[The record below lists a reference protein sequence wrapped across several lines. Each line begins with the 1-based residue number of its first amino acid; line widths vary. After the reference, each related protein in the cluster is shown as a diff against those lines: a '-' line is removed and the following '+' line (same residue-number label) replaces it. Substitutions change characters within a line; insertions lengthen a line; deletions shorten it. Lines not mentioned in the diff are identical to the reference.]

1 MQIIET
7 LNEGL
12 KRAYTLTVTP
22 KDIDAR
28 VDAEV
33 QSIAPQVRMPGFR
46 PGKVP
51 ANLVRKMH
59 GESLQ
64 REALDKSIRDGVQQI
79 IAENQLR
86 PAMQPSVELT
96 EDFAA
101 GKDVEIKVEM
111 EVLPQIP
118 APSIEGLTIERLTA
132 EVTDAQVDEAV
143 NRIAEGNPS
152 FADAPEGHKAAEGD
166 QVVMDFTGKVDGV
179 AFDGGTGTDMAV
191 VIGSGNLIP
200 GFEDQLV
207 GVTVGEEKTINVTFP
222 EDYGAKNLAGKAA
235 TFDLSITA
243 VKVKAEGGPDD
254 AFAKQLGLESLEKL
268 REIIKMQIEQEH
280 AGLTR
285 TFMKRKLLDQLAES
299 HDFEVPPTM
308 VEAEFGQI
316 WAQLEHEAGHEED
329 KDAALAEMEKDKE
342 EYRGI
347 AVRRVRLGLLLSEIG
362 QANGIEVSQQE
373 MNRLIAQAAQQYG
386 PQDRERFAQYI
397 RNEPMAAAQLR
408 APLYEDKVV
417 DYLFEKAVITD
428 RTVERAELEAAIE
441 SEEGHVH
448 GPGCGHDHDHD
459 HDHDHGAKAAKP
471 KAKAKAKAEPA
482 ESKDAE
488 AEASAK
494 PKKAAAKKAEAEDAE
509 PAAETAAKPKRAPA
523 KKKADAS

>member
-33 QSIAPQVRMPGFR
+33 KSIAPQMRMPGFR

-86 PAMQPSVELT
+86 PAMQPSVELA

-132 EVTDAQVDEAV
+132 EVTDTQVDEAV

-222 EDYGAKNLAGKAA
+222 DEYGAKNLAGKAA

-285 TFMKRKLLDQLAES
+285 TFMKRKLLDQLAAS

-428 RTVERAELEAAIE
+428 RTVTRAELEEAIE

-448 GPGCGHDHDHD
+448 GPGCGHDHG
-459 HDHDHGAKAAKP
+459 HDHGAKAAKP

-509 PAAETAAKPKRAPA
+509 PAAKPKRAPA

>member
-1 MQIIET
+1 MQIVET

-12 KRAYTLTVTP
+12 KRAYTLTVTAQ
-22 KDIDAR
+22 DIDVR
-28 VDAEV
+28 IDAEV
-33 QSIAPQVRMPGFR
+33 KSIAPQMRMPGFR

-59 GESLQ
+59 GEALQ

-79 IAENQLR
+79 ISENQLR
-86 PAMQPSVELT
+86 PAMQPSVELA
-96 EDFAA
+96 EDYAA
-101 GKDVEIKVEM
+101 GKDAEIKVEL

-132 EVTDAQVDEAV
+132 EVTDAQVDEAL
-143 NRIAEGNPS
+143 NRIAEGNPT
-152 FADAPEGHKAAEGD
+152 FEDAPEKHKAAEGD
-166 QVVMDFTGKVDGV
+166 QVVVDFVGKTADGV
-179 AFDGGTGTDMAV
+179 AFDGGTGTDMPV

-207 GVTVGEEKTINVTFP
+207 GVKVGEEKTINVTFP
-222 EDYGAKNLAGKAA
+222 ENYGAKELAGKPA
-235 TFDLSITA
+235 TFDLTIKA
-243 VKVKAEGGPDD
+243 VKVKSAGGPDD
-254 AFAKQLGLESLEKL
+254 AFAKQLGIESLEKL

-280 AGLTR
+280 SGLTR

-308 VEAEFGQI
+308 VEAEFNQI
-316 WAQLEHEAGHEED
+316 WAQLQHEASHEED
-329 KDAALAEMEKDKE
+329 QEAALAEMEKDKD

-362 QANGIEVSQQE
+362 QANGIEVTQQE
-373 MNRLIAQAAQQYG
+373 MNRLVAQAAQQYG
-386 PQDRERFAQYI
+386 PQDRERFVEYV

-417 DYLFEKAVITD
+417 DFLFEKATITD
-428 RTVERAELEAAIE
+428 RAVSRAELEEAIE
-441 SEEGHVH
+441 SEDGHVH

-459 HDHDHGAKAAKP
+459 HAKAAKP

-482 ESKDAE
+482 EAKEAAAE
-488 AEASAK
+488 APAK
-494 PKKAAAKKAEAEDAE
+494 PKRAAAKKAAEPEAGDAE
-509 PAAETAAKPKRAPA
+509 APAKPKRAPV

>member
-33 QSIAPQVRMPGFR
+33 KSIAPQMRMPGFR

-79 IAENQLR
+79 ISENQLR

-308 VEAEFGQI
+308 VEAEFSQI

-428 RTVERAELEAAIE
+428 RTVTRAELEEAIE

-448 GPGCGHDHDHD
+448 GPGCGHDHG
-459 HDHDHGAKAAKP
+459 HDHGAKAAKP

-488 AEASAK
+488 AEAPAK
-494 PKKAAAKKAEAEDAE
+494 PKKAAVKKPAEAEDAE

>member
-33 QSIAPQVRMPGFR
+33 QSIAPQMRMPGFR

-86 PAMQPSVELT
+86 PAMQPSVELA

-152 FADAPEGHKAAEGD
+152 FEDAPEKHKAAEGD
-166 QVVMDFTGKVDGV
+166 QVVMDFAGKVDGV

-268 REIIKMQIEQEH
+268 REIIKVQIEQEH

-285 TFMKRKLLDQLAES
+285 TFMKRKLLDQLAAS

-329 KDAALAEMEKDKE
+329 KDAALAEMEKDRE

-362 QANGIEVSQQE
+362 QANGIEVTQQE

-459 HDHDHGAKAAKP
+459 HDHGAKAAKP

-488 AEASAK
+488 AEAPAK
-494 PKKAAAKKAEAEDAE
+494 SKKAPAKKAAAAEEGEA
-509 PAAETAAKPKRAPA
+509 AAKPKRAPA

>member
-33 QSIAPQVRMPGFR
+33 KSIAPQMRMPGFR

-86 PAMQPSVELT
+86 PAMQPSVELA

-132 EVTDAQVDEAV
+132 EVTDTQVDEAV

-285 TFMKRKLLDQLAES
+285 TFMKRKLLDQLAAS

-428 RTVERAELEAAIE
+428 RTVTRAELEEAIE

-448 GPGCGHDHDHD
+448 GPGCGHDHG
-459 HDHDHGAKAAKP
+459 HDHGAKPKA

-488 AEASAK
+488 AEAPAK
-494 PKKAAAKKAEAEDAE
+494 PKKAAAKKAEAEAEDAA
-509 PAAETAAKPKRAPA
+509 PAAKPKRAPA
-523 KKKADAS
+523 KKKADATE

>member
-33 QSIAPQVRMPGFR
+33 KTIAPQMRMPGFR

-86 PAMQPSVELT
+86 PAMQPSVELA

-118 APSIEGLTIERLTA
+118 TPSIEGLTIERLTA
-132 EVTDAQVDEAV
+132 EVTDAQVDDAV

-166 QVVMDFTGKVDGV
+166 QVVMDFVGKTADGV

-285 TFMKRKLLDQLAES
+285 TFMKRKLLDQLAAS

-459 HDHDHGAKAAKP
+459 HGAKAAKP

-488 AEASAK
+488 AEAPAK
-494 PKKAAAKKAEAEDAE
+494 PKKAAVKKPAEAEDAE

>member
-33 QSIAPQVRMPGFR
+33 KTIAPQMRMPGFR

-86 PAMQPSVELT
+86 PAMQPSVELA

-132 EVTDAQVDEAV
+132 EVTDTQVDEAV

-222 EDYGAKNLAGKAA
+222 DEYGAKNLAGKAA

-285 TFMKRKLLDQLAES
+285 TFMKRKLLDQLAAS

-428 RTVERAELEAAIE
+428 RTVTRAELEEAIE

-448 GPGCGHDHDHD
+448 GPGCGHDHG
-459 HDHDHGAKAAKP
+459 HDHGAKAAKP

-488 AEASAK
+488 AEAPAK
-494 PKKAAAKKAEAEDAE
+494 PKKAAAKKAEAEAEAEDAA
-509 PAAETAAKPKRAPA
+509 PAAKPKRAPA

>member
-33 QSIAPQVRMPGFR
+33 KSIAPQMRMPGFR

-86 PAMQPSVELT
+86 PAMQPSVELA

-132 EVTDAQVDEAV
+132 EVTDTQVDEAV

-222 EDYGAKNLAGKAA
+222 DEYGAKNLAGKAA

-285 TFMKRKLLDQLAES
+285 TFMKRKLLDQLAAS

-428 RTVERAELEAAIE
+428 RTVTRAELEEAIE

-448 GPGCGHDHDHD
+448 GPGCGHDHG
-459 HDHDHGAKAAKP
+459 HDHGAKAAKP

-488 AEASAK
+488 AEAPAK
-494 PKKAAAKKAEAEDAE
+494 PKKAAAKKAEAEAEDAA
-509 PAAETAAKPKRAPA
+509 PAAKPKRAPA
-523 KKKADAS
+523 KKKADATE

>member
-33 QSIAPQVRMPGFR
+33 KSIAPQMRMPGFR

-86 PAMQPSVELT
+86 PAMQPSVELA

-285 TFMKRKLLDQLAES
+285 TFMKRKLLDQLAAS

-428 RTVERAELEAAIE
+428 RTVTRAELEEAIE

-448 GPGCGHDHDHD
+448 GPGCGHD

-488 AEASAK
+488 AEAPAK
-494 PKKAAAKKAEAEDAE
+494 PKKAAAKKAEAEAEDAE
-509 PAAETAAKPKRAPA
+509 PAAKPKRAPA

>member
-33 QSIAPQVRMPGFR
+33 KSIAPQMRMPGFR

-79 IAENQLR
+79 ITENQLR
-86 PAMQPSVELT
+86 PAMQPSVELA

-132 EVTDAQVDEAV
+132 EVTDTQVDEAV

-222 EDYGAKNLAGKAA
+222 DEYGAKNLAGKAA

-285 TFMKRKLLDQLAES
+285 TFMKRKLLDQLAAS

-428 RTVERAELEAAIE
+428 RTVTRAELEEAIE

-448 GPGCGHDHDHD
+448 GPGCGHDHG
-459 HDHDHGAKAAKP
+459 HDHGAKAAKP

-488 AEASAK
+488 AEAPAK
-494 PKKAAAKKAEAEDAE
+494 PKKAAAKKAEAEAEAEDAA
-509 PAAETAAKPKRAPA
+509 PAAKPKRAPA